1 VKDVPIDALRTIF
14 KAAPFIA
21 SLGIELESVSE
32 GTCCTSLQVRREHLQ
47 QNGVVHAGV
56 IATLADHTAGGAA
69 SSVLPQGS
77 YPLTAEFKINLLR
90 PASGQK
96 LRCVSRVLKP
106 GRNLVV
112 AESEVF
118 SDSDDCAVLSAKAM
132 VTLAVISKSWTPD
145 A

>member
-1 VKDVPIDALRTIF
+1 
-14 KAAPFIA
+14 
-21 SLGIELESVSE
+21 
-32 GTCCTSLQVRREHLQ
+32 
-47 QNGVVHAGV
+47 
-56 IATLADHTAGGAA
+56 
-69 SSVLPQGS
+69 
-77 YPLTAEFKINLLR
+77 LTAEFKINLLR

-118 SDSDDCAVLSAKAM
+118 SDSDDSAVLSAKAM